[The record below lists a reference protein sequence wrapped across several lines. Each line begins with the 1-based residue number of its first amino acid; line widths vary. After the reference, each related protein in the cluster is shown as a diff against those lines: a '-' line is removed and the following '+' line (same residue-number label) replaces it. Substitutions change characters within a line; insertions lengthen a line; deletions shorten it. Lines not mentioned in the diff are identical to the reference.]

1 MEATET
7 TEAKELTELTLPR
20 KQAAIEVSGVHRG
33 RLGDGDPTAARSET
47 AVLELTE
54 LMEMTAGAVPAELKE
69 LKELRKRM
77 EQIELTALMDVWRQR
92 CRRS

>member
-1 MEATET
+1 MADS
-7 TEAKELTELTLPR
+7 ELEILPL
-20 KQAAIEVSGVHRG
+20 Q
-33 RLGDGDPTAARSET
+33 RSET

-54 LMEMTAGAVPAELKE
+54 LMEMTAGAVPAE